1 MKEINSDISENSKKK
16 EISIGNII
24 LLISIT
30 AALSSIFLYNASAT
44 SWWLIHI
51 ISMIFLGLMVIVI
64 PLFMIWAYM
73 VLAVR
78 SMIEFDMYKP
88 PENQPEDLWEY
99 PSVYPEIDGRLRD
112 VLISFYRKRSL
123 SWYWELYGIQESELI
138 EYKNEKVQFS
148 SKKEALIALFA
159 SDIVSREIRAKDII
173 EITDMIRTFV
183 SSLQKLTNTLIR
195 IMPSDTF
202 VIEAYPDPDMFR
214 DMLFEENSWL
224 EDEALSMQYIFNE
237 WLKNHLQ
244 EVAWEKIKLEA
255 LLKTEW
261 ANIANLVNTTGTI
274 LRNSL
279 QKVIVTV

>member
-1 MKEINSDISENSKKK
+1 
-16 EISIGNII
+16 
-24 LLISIT
+24 
-30 AALSSIFLYNASAT
+30 
-44 SWWLIHI
+44 
-51 ISMIFLGLMVIVI
+51 
-64 PLFMIWAYM
+64 M

-159 SDIVSREIRAKDII
+159 SDIVSREIRAEDII
-173 EITDMIRTFV
+173 EITDMIRAFV
-183 SSLQKLTNTLIR
+183 WSLQNLTDTLIE

-202 VIEAYPDPDMFR
+202 VIESYPDPDMFR

-224 EDEALSMQYIFNE
+224 EREALSMQYILNE

-244 EVAWEKIKLEA
+244 EVAWEKIKLEE

-261 ANIANLVNTTGTI
+261 ANMANLVNTTGTI